1 MEVDSPGT
9 FAAKAFEWT
18 AKLAPAEHEVF
29 SSRPHVLEQFWVFAK
44 AAETVFSE
52 SLGYQMGF
60 GRCEKIPRQRDAK
73 SIAQFQR
80 DLAIRALAA
89 PVLAP
94 KAKSAPSAGSASSST
109 TPLLD
114 LENAEKQ
121 KWAKR
126 LKAIAE
132 RAGAHAKPL
141 STVDNE
147 ILSAEERARLQLL
160 VFTSGAPSTM
170 ANHFRRIEK
179 FEAWARRSSLPLY
192 PITNDLILKYAVE
205 VDGRECGPTVI
216 PSLRMA
222 LRWVSCRTNIQVP
235 SIDRAPLKAL
245 EKELVMALE
254 KYVADDQMPNPTRI
268 FMWWTLCM
276 IFAFQR
282 FDDHVKPHE
291 LEVKPEG
298 LFGVSWQ
305 TKSERKRR
313 GTKFVVPD
321 VSFSKHSWFKTG
333 LNLFEREFPLV
344 ERDFWIPDLE

>member
-1 MEVDSPGT
+1 M
-9 FAAKAFEWT
+9 
-18 AKLAPAEHEVF
+18 F
-29 SSRPHVLEQFWVFAK
+29 SSRPHMLDQFWVFAK

-60 GRCEKIPRQRDAK
+60 GRCEKILDSGTRSR
-73 SIAQFQR
+73 SQFQR

-94 KAKSAPSAGSASSST
+94 KTKSAPSAGSASSST
-109 TPLLD
+109 TPLVD

-170 ANHFRRIEK
+170 ANHIRRIEK

-205 VDGRECGPTVI
+205 LDGLRADGDPVFADGSQMGVLSDEYPGAVYRHSSPQGAREGGFHTTRQTSQRSRPNSHRARDGNGEVCRRRSDAEPNSNFHAVDVVHD
-216 PSLRMA
+216 LRLPEVRRPCQA
-222 LRWVSCRTNIQVP
+222 A
-235 SIDRAPLKAL
+235 RARGEAGGSVRRLLAN
-245 EKELVMALE
+245 
-254 KYVADDQMPNPTRI
+254 Q
-268 FMWWTLCM
+268 
-276 IFAFQR
+276 
-282 FDDHVKPHE
+282 
-291 LEVKPEG
+291 
-298 LFGVSWQ
+298 
-305 TKSERKRR
+305 ERAQ
-313 GTKFVVPD
+313 
-321 VSFSKHSWFKTG
+321 KTW
-333 LNLFEREFPLV
+333 
-344 ERDFWIPDLE
+344 D